1 MKDLQ
6 KLGMKKKEPKTK
18 QLTDTRQKSLKILKD
33 FQFTENWK
41 NVQNNKAGEN
51 MSKIAGSWEK
61 KNGTKICRNKDLFIN
76 TECKETGQKL
86 KKDGIKVVQNPGQ
99 RKPENVLI

>member
-1 MKDLQ
+1 MGESRKRWKMNERLA
-6 KLGMKKKEPKTK
+6 KIGNEKTPPKTK

-61 KNGTKICRNKDLFIN
+61 KNGTKICRNKD
-76 TECKETGQKL
+76 KSA
-86 KKDGIKVVQNPGQ
+86 KKQDKS
-99 RKPENVLI
+99 

>member
-1 MKDLQ
+1 MENEWNTCKNWEW
-6 KLGMKKKEPKTK
+6 KKKQPKTK

-61 KNGTKICRNKDLFIN
+61 KNGTKICINKY
-76 TECKETGQKL
+76 KSA
-86 KKDGIKVVQNPGQ
+86 KKQDTS
-99 RKPENVLI
+99 